1 VKSEIFLSFLA
12 TPLFGILLES
22 EFPNGLAA
30 FLIKH
35 LYASFTVGTLLKIE

>member
-1 VKSEIFLSFLA
+1 VKSEIFLSLLA

-22 EFPNGLAA
+22 EFSKGSAA